1 MFAPGKRVLSYQR
14 KSCMINNR
22 LYKIYQKKYKE
33 KEFRE
38 KKKYG
43 ALYRAPEGGM
53 LNIGE
58 FLTMM
63 NIKKDEM
70 PNIKHEGSVMM
81 KLVEEQFNERLSNK
95 QARSYQKAIFE
106 KTGKEFSLHQLK
118 SGAYNQEFWQM
129 VKERRNSLM
138 TSGITGR
145 ALAATISVEFFGSQ

>member
-1 MFAPGKRVLSYQR
+1 
-14 KSCMINNR
+14 MINNR

-43 ALYRAPEGGM
+43 ALYRAPENGM

-63 NIKKDEM
+63 EIKKDEM

-81 KLVEEQFNERLSNK
+81 KLVDEQFNERLSNK

-118 SGAYNQEFWQM
+118 SGAYSQDLWRM
-129 VKERRNSLM
+129 IKERRSSLM
-138 TSGITGR
+138 AEGITGK
-145 ALAATISVEFFGSQ
+145 ALAHTISIEFFNSP

>member
-1 MFAPGKRVLSYQR
+1 MYVLGKRALSYRR
-14 KSCMINNR
+14 KSGMINNR

-58 FLTMM
+58 FLNMM
-63 NIKKDEM
+63 EIKKDEL
-70 PNIKHEGSVMM
+70 PNVKHEGTVMM

-106 KTGKEFSLHQLK
+106 KTGTEYSLHQLK
-118 SGAYNQEFWQM
+118 SGAYSQDLWRM
-129 VKERRNSLM
+129 IKERRSSLM
-138 TSGITGR
+138 SAGISGK
-145 ALAATISVEFFGSQ
+145 ALAATISIEFFNSP

>member
-1 MFAPGKRVLSYQR
+1 
-14 KSCMINNR
+14 MINNR

-43 ALYRAPEGGM
+43 ALYRAPENGM

-63 NIKKDEM
+63 EIKKDEL
-70 PNIKHEGSVMM
+70 PNVKHEGSVMM
-81 KLVEEQFNERLSNK
+81 KLVEEQFNQRLSNK

-118 SGAYNQEFWQM
+118 SGAYSQDLWNM
-129 VKERRNSLM
+129 IKERRKSLM
-138 TSGITGR
+138 AEGISGK
-145 ALAATISVEFFGSQ
+145 ALAHTISIEFFDSP

>member
-1 MFAPGKRVLSYQR
+1 MFARGKRALSYQR
-14 KSCMINNR
+14 KSGMINNR

-58 FLTMM
+58 FLNMM
-63 NIKKDEM
+63 EIKKDEL

-129 VKERRNSLM
+129 IKERRNSLM
-138 TSGITGR
+138 SSGISGR

>member
-1 MFAPGKRVLSYQR
+1 
-14 KSCMINNR
+14 MINNR

-43 ALYRAPEGGM
+43 ALYRAPENGM

-63 NIKKDEM
+63 EIKKDEM

-81 KLVEEQFNERLSNK
+81 KLVEEQFNERISNK

-118 SGAYNQEFWQM
+118 SGAYSQDLWKM
-129 VKERRNSLM
+129 IKERRNELM
-138 TSGITGR
+138 ASGITGR
-145 ALAATISVEFFGSQ
+145 ALATTISVEFFGSQ

>member
-1 MFAPGKRVLSYQR
+1 
-14 KSCMINNR
+14 MINNR

-53 LNIGE
+53 LSIGE
-58 FLTMM
+58 FLNMM
-63 NIKKDEM
+63 EIKKGEL
-70 PNIKHEGSVMM
+70 PNVKHEGSVLM
-81 KLVEEQFNERLSNK
+81 KLVDEQFNERLSNK

-118 SGAYNQEFWQM
+118 SGAYSQDFWNL

-138 TSGITGR
+138 ASGISGK
-145 ALAATISVEFFGSQ
+145 ALAATISIEFFDSP

>member
-1 MFAPGKRVLSYQR
+1 MFAPGKRALSYRR
-14 KSCMINNR
+14 KSGMINNR

-58 FLTMM
+58 FLNMM
-63 NIKKDEM
+63 EIKKGEL
-70 PNIKHEGSVMM
+70 PNVKHEGSVLM
-81 KLVEEQFNERLSNK
+81 KLVDEQFNERLSNK

-118 SGAYNQEFWQM
+118 SGAYSQDLWNM
-129 VKERRNSLM
+129 IKERRNSLM
-138 TSGITGR
+138 SAGISGK
-145 ALAATISVEFFGSQ
+145 ALAATISIEFFNSP

>member
-1 MFAPGKRVLSYQR
+1 
-14 KSCMINNR
+14 MINNR

-63 NIKKDEM
+63 EIKKDEM
-70 PNIKHEGSVMM
+70 KQPLM
-81 KLVEEQFNERLSNK
+81 KRFV
-95 QARSYQKAIFE
+95 QAIVRIFAP
-106 KTGKEFSLHQLK
+106 LL
-118 SGAYNQEFWQM
+118 
-129 VKERRNSLM
+129 
-138 TSGITGR
+138 
-145 ALAATISVEFFGSQ
+145 

>member
-1 MFAPGKRVLSYQR
+1 
-14 KSCMINNR
+14 MINNR

-43 ALYRAPEGGM
+43 ALYRAPENGM

-63 NIKKDEM
+63 EIKKDEM

-106 KTGKEFSLHQLK
+106 KTGTEYSLHQLK
-118 SGAYNQEFWQM
+118 SGAYNQEFWNL
-129 VKERRNSLM
+129 VKERRKSLM
-138 TSGITGR
+138 AEGISGR
-145 ALAATISVEFFGSQ
+145 ALAHTISIEFFNSP

>member
-1 MFAPGKRVLSYQR
+1 
-14 KSCMINNR
+14 MINNR

-63 NIKKDEM
+63 NIKKDEL
-70 PNIKHEGSVMM
+70 PNVKHEGSVMM
-81 KLVEEQFNERLSNK
+81 KLVEEQFNQRLSNK

-118 SGAYNQEFWQM
+118 SGAYNQEFWTM
-129 VKERRNSLM
+129 VKERRKALM
-138 TSGITGR
+138 SEGIFGK
-145 ALAATISVEFFGSQ
+145 ALAHTISVEFFDSP

>member
-118 SGAYNQEFWQM
+118 SGAYSQDFWNL

-138 TSGITGR
+138 ASGSSGK
-145 ALAATISVEFFGSQ
+145 ALVTTISIEFFNSP

>member
-1 MFAPGKRVLSYQR
+1 
-14 KSCMINNR
+14 MINNR

-43 ALYRAPEGGM
+43 ALYRAPENGM

-63 NIKKDEM
+63 EIKKDEM

-81 KLVEEQFNERLSNK
+81 KLVDEQFNERLSNK

-118 SGAYNQEFWQM
+118 SGAYSQDLWRM
-129 VKERRNSLM
+129 IKERRSSLM
-138 TSGITGR
+138 AEGISGR
-145 ALAATISVEFFGSQ
+145 ALAHTISIEFFNSP

>member
-1 MFAPGKRVLSYQR
+1 
-14 KSCMINNR
+14 MINNR

-43 ALYRAPEGGM
+43 ALYRAPENGM

-63 NIKKDEM
+63 EIKKDEL
-70 PNIKHEGSVMM
+70 PNVKHEGSVMM
-81 KLVEEQFNERLSNK
+81 KLVEEQFNQRLSNK

-118 SGAYNQEFWQM
+118 SGAYSQDLWNM
-129 VKERRNSLM
+129 IKERRKALM
-138 TSGITGR
+138 AEGISGR
-145 ALAATISVEFFGSQ
+145 ALAHTISIEFFDSP

>member
-1 MFAPGKRVLSYQR
+1 
-14 KSCMINNR
+14 MINNR

-58 FLTMM
+58 FLNMM
-63 NIKKDEM
+63 EIKKGEL
-70 PNIKHEGSVMM
+70 PNIKHEGTVMM
-81 KLVEEQFNERLSNK
+81 KLVEEQFNERISNK

-118 SGAYNQEFWQM
+118 SGAYSQEFWDM
-129 VKERRNSLM
+129 VRERRSALM
-138 TSGITGR
+138 LDGIFGK
-145 ALAATISVEFFGSQ
+145 ALATTISVEFFGS

>member
-1 MFAPGKRVLSYQR
+1 
-14 KSCMINNR
+14 MINNR

-43 ALYRAPEGGM
+43 ALYRAPENGM

-63 NIKKDEM
+63 EIKKDEM

-118 SGAYNQEFWQM
+118 SGAYSQDFWNM
-129 VKERRNSLM
+129 VRERRNSLM
-138 TSGITGR
+138 SAGVTGK
-145 ALAATISVEFFGSQ
+145 ALAATISIEFFDSP

>member
-1 MFAPGKRVLSYQR
+1 
-14 KSCMINNR
+14 MINNR

-58 FLTMM
+58 FLNMM
-63 NIKKDEM
+63 EIKKDEL
-70 PNIKHEGSVMM
+70 PNVKHEGSVMM

-129 VKERRNSLM
+129 IKERRNSLM

>member
-1 MFAPGKRVLSYQR
+1 
-14 KSCMINNR
+14 MINNR

-43 ALYRAPEGGM
+43 ALYRAPENGM

-63 NIKKDEM
+63 EIKKDEM

-95 QARSYQKAIFE
+95 QARSYQKAILE

-118 SGAYNQEFWQM
+118 SGAYSQDLWNM
-129 VKERRNSLM
+129 IKERRKALM
-138 TSGITGR
+138 AEGISGR
-145 ALAATISVEFFGSQ
+145 ALAHTISIEFFDSP

>member
-1 MFAPGKRVLSYQR
+1 
-14 KSCMINNR
+14 MINNR

-43 ALYRAPEGGM
+43 ALYRAPENGM

-63 NIKKDEM
+63 EIKKDEM

-81 KLVEEQFNERLSNK
+81 KLVDEQFNERLSNK

-118 SGAYNQEFWQM
+118 SGAYSQDLWRM
-129 VKERRNSLM
+129 IKERRSSLM
-138 TSGITGR
+138 AEGITGK
-145 ALAATISVEFFGSQ
+145 ALAATISIEFFNSP

>member
-1 MFAPGKRVLSYQR
+1 
-14 KSCMINNR
+14 MINNR

-43 ALYRAPEGGM
+43 ALYRAPENGM

-63 NIKKDEM
+63 EIKKDEL
-70 PNIKHEGSVMM
+70 PNVKHEGSVMM

-106 KTGKEFSLHQLK
+106 KTGTEYSLHQLK
-118 SGAYNQEFWQM
+118 SGAYNQDFWNL
-129 VKERRNSLM
+129 VRERRNSLM
-138 TSGITGR
+138 SAGISGK
-145 ALAATISVEFFGSQ
+145 ALAATISIEFFNSP

>member
-1 MFAPGKRVLSYQR
+1 
-14 KSCMINNR
+14 MINNR

-43 ALYRAPEGGM
+43 ALYRAPENGM

-63 NIKKDEM
+63 EIKKDEM
-70 PNIKHEGSVMM
+70 PNVKHEGSVMM

-95 QARSYQKAIFE
+95 QARTYQKAIFE

-118 SGAYNQEFWQM
+118 SGAYSQDLWNM
-129 VKERRNSLM
+129 IKERRNSLM
-138 TSGITGR
+138 AEGIFGR
-145 ALAATISVEFFGSQ
+145 ALAHTISIEFFNSP

>member
-1 MFAPGKRVLSYQR
+1 
-14 KSCMINNR
+14 MINNR

-43 ALYRAPEGGM
+43 ALYRAPENGM

-63 NIKKDEM
+63 EIKKDEM

-129 VKERRNSLM
+129 IKERRSSLM

>member
-1 MFAPGKRVLSYQR
+1 
-14 KSCMINNR
+14 MINNR

-33 KEFRE
+33 KEYRE

-81 KLVEEQFNERLSNK
+81 KLVEEQFNQRLSNK
-95 QARSYQKAIFE
+95 QARTYQKAIYE

-118 SGAYNQEFWQM
+118 SGAYNQEFWTLI
-129 VKERRNSLM
+129 KERRNSLM
-138 TSGITGR
+138 AEGISGM
-145 ALAATISVEFFGSQ
+145 ALAHTISIEFFNSP

>member
-1 MFAPGKRVLSYQR
+1 
-14 KSCMINNR
+14 MINNR

-63 NIKKDEM
+63 NIKKDEL
-70 PNIKHEGSVMM
+70 PNVKHEGSVMM
-81 KLVEEQFNERLSNK
+81 KLVEEQFNQRLSNN
-95 QARSYQKAIFE
+95 QARSYQKAILE

-118 SGAYNQEFWQM
+118 SGAYSQDLWNM
-129 VKERRNSLM
+129 MKERRKALM
-138 TSGITGR
+138 AEGISGR
-145 ALAATISVEFFGSQ
+145 ALAHTISVEFFGSQ

>member
-1 MFAPGKRVLSYQR
+1 
-14 KSCMINNR
+14 MINNR

-58 FLTMM
+58 FLNMM
-63 NIKKDEM
+63 EIKKGEL
-70 PNIKHEGSVMM
+70 PNIKHEGTVMI

-118 SGAYNQEFWQM
+118 SGAYSQEFWNM
-129 VKERRNSLM
+129 VRERRSALM
-138 TSGITGR
+138 LDGILGK
-145 ALAATISVEFFGSQ
+145 ALATTISVEFFGS

>member
-1 MFAPGKRVLSYQR
+1 
-14 KSCMINNR
+14 MINNR

-43 ALYRAPEGGM
+43 ALYRAPENGM

-63 NIKKDEM
+63 EIKKDEM

-81 KLVEEQFNERLSNK
+81 KLVEEQFNQRLSNK

-118 SGAYNQEFWQM
+118 SGAYSQDFWNM
-129 VKERRNSLM
+129 IKERRNSLM
-138 TSGITGR
+138 ASGISGK
-145 ALAATISVEFFGSQ
+145 ALATTISIEFFDSP

>member
-1 MFAPGKRVLSYQR
+1 
-14 KSCMINNR
+14 MINNR

-43 ALYRAPEGGM
+43 ALYRAPENGM

-63 NIKKDEM
+63 EIKKDEM

-106 KTGKEFSLHQLK
+106 KTGTEYSLHQLK
-118 SGAYNQEFWQM
+118 SGAYSQEFWNL
-129 VKERRNSLM
+129 VKERRKVLM
-138 TSGITGR
+138 SSGVTGK
-145 ALAATISVEFFGSQ
+145 ALAATISIEFFDSP

>member
-1 MFAPGKRVLSYQR
+1 
-14 KSCMINNR
+14 MIKNR

-43 ALYRAPEGGM
+43 ALYRAPENGM

-63 NIKKDEM
+63 EIKKDEL

-118 SGAYNQEFWQM
+118 SGAYSQDLWNM
-129 VKERRNSLM
+129 IKERRNALM
-138 TSGITGR
+138 ADGISGR
-145 ALAATISVEFFGSQ
+145 ALAHTISIEFFNSP

>member
-1 MFAPGKRVLSYQR
+1 
-14 KSCMINNR
+14 MINNR

-43 ALYRAPEGGM
+43 ALYRAPENGM

-63 NIKKDEM
+63 EIKKDEL
-70 PNIKHEGSVMM
+70 PNIKHEGTVMM
-81 KLVEEQFNERLSNK
+81 KLVDEQFNERISNK
-95 QARSYQKAIFE
+95 QARSYQKAILE

-118 SGAYNQEFWQM
+118 SGAYSQDFWNL
-129 VKERRNSLM
+129 VKERRSSLM
-138 TSGITGR
+138 SAGVTGK
-145 ALAATISVEFFGSQ
+145 ALAATISIEFFDSP

>member
-1 MFAPGKRVLSYQR
+1 
-14 KSCMINNR
+14 MINNR

-63 NIKKDEM
+63 EIKKDEM
-70 PNIKHEGSVMM
+70 PNVKHEGSVMM
-81 KLVEEQFNERLSNK
+81 KLVEEQFNQRLSNK
-95 QARSYQKAIFE
+95 QARTYQKAIFE
-106 KTGKEFSLHQLK
+106 NTGKEFSLHQLK
-118 SGAYNQEFWQM
+118 SGAYNQEFWTM
-129 VKERRNSLM
+129 VKERRKALM
-138 TSGITGR
+138 AEGIFGK
-145 ALAATISVEFFGSQ
+145 ALAHTISVEFFDSP

>member
-1 MFAPGKRVLSYQR
+1 
-14 KSCMINNR
+14 MINNR

-58 FLTMM
+58 FLNMM
-63 NIKKDEM
+63 EIKKGEL
-70 PNIKHEGSVMM
+70 PNVKHEGTVMM
-81 KLVEEQFNERLSNK
+81 KLVDEQFNERLSNK

-118 SGAYNQEFWQM
+118 SGAYSNDFWNL

-138 TSGITGR
+138 SSGISGR

>member
-1 MFAPGKRVLSYQR
+1 
-14 KSCMINNR
+14 MINNR

-43 ALYRAPEGGM
+43 ALYRAPENGM

-63 NIKKDEM
+63 EIKKDEM
-70 PNIKHEGSVMM
+70 PNIKHEGSVLM
-81 KLVEEQFNERLSNK
+81 KLVDEQFNERLSNK

-118 SGAYNQEFWQM
+118 SGAYSQDLWRM
-129 VKERRNSLM
+129 IKERRSSLM
-138 TSGITGR
+138 AEGITGK
-145 ALAATISVEFFGSQ
+145 ALAATISIEFFNSP

>member
-1 MFAPGKRVLSYQR
+1 MFAPGKRALSYQR
-14 KSCMINNR
+14 KSGMINNR

-58 FLTMM
+58 FLNMM
-63 NIKKDEM
+63 EIKKGEL
-70 PNIKHEGSVMM
+70 PNVKHEGSVLM
-81 KLVEEQFNERLSNK
+81 KLVDEQFNERLSNK
-95 QARSYQKAIFE
+95 QARSYQKAIFD

-118 SGAYNQEFWQM
+118 SGAYSQDLWNM
-129 VKERRNSLM
+129 IKERRKSLM
-138 TSGITGR
+138 ASGISGR
-145 ALAATISVEFFGSQ
+145 ALAHTISIEFFDSP

>member
-1 MFAPGKRVLSYQR
+1 
-14 KSCMINNR
+14 MINNR

-58 FLTMM
+58 FLNMM
-63 NIKKDEM
+63 EIKKGEL
-70 PNIKHEGSVMM
+70 PNVKHEGSVLM
-81 KLVEEQFNERLSNK
+81 KLVDEQFNERLSNK

-118 SGAYNQEFWQM
+118 SGAYSQDLWNM
-129 VKERRNSLM
+129 IKERRKALM
-138 TSGITGR
+138 AEGISGR
-145 ALAATISVEFFGSQ
+145 ALATTISIEFFNSP

>member
-1 MFAPGKRVLSYQR
+1 
-14 KSCMINNR
+14 MINNR

-43 ALYRAPEGGM
+43 ALYRAPENGM

-63 NIKKDEM
+63 EIKKDEM
-70 PNIKHEGSVMM
+70 PNIKHEGSVLM
-81 KLVEEQFNERLSNK
+81 KLVDEQFNERLSNK

-106 KTGKEFSLHQLK
+106 NTGKEFSLHQLK
-118 SGAYNQEFWQM
+118 SGAYSQDLWRM
-129 VKERRNSLM
+129 IKERRSSLM
-138 TSGITGR
+138 AEGITGK
-145 ALAATISVEFFGSQ
+145 ALAATISIEFFNSP

>member
-1 MFAPGKRVLSYQR
+1 
-14 KSCMINNR
+14 MINNR

-43 ALYRAPEGGM
+43 ALYRAPENGM

-63 NIKKDEM
+63 EIKKDEM
-70 PNIKHEGSVMM
+70 PNIKHEGTVMM
-81 KLVEEQFNERLSNK
+81 KLVDEQFNERLSNK

-106 KTGKEFSLHQLK
+106 KTGKEYSLHQLK
-118 SGAYNQEFWQM
+118 SGAYNQEFWNM
-129 VKERRNSLM
+129 IIERRSSLM
-138 TSGITGR
+138 SAGVTGK
-145 ALAATISVEFFGSQ
+145 ALAATISIEFFNSP

>member
-1 MFAPGKRVLSYQR
+1 
-14 KSCMINNR
+14 MINNR

-43 ALYRAPEGGM
+43 ALYRAPENGM

-63 NIKKDEM
+63 EIKKDEM

-106 KTGKEFSLHQLK
+106 KTGTEYSLHQLK
-118 SGAYNQEFWQM
+118 SGAYNQEFWNL
-129 VKERRNSLM
+129 VKERRKALM
-138 TSGITGR
+138 ASGISGK
-145 ALAATISVEFFGSQ
+145 ALAATISIEFFDSP